1 VRKKECRKTDLH
13 LLACPENFTAFDDF
27 LWPILT
33 WHEMSINAANAAK
46 DARFEI
52 LSGTAAIIA

>member
-1 VRKKECRKTDLH
+1 MSSHVPKNLI
-13 LLACPENFTAFDDF
+13 ASDDF

-52 LSGTAAIIA
+52 L